1 MSKMLMIGDLAT
13 ATGTKVNTIRFYEE
27 IGLMRRAART
37 ESGRRTYGAGDL
49 ERLRFIRHARKLGF
63 ETAEIRS
70 LLALSDNPAKQC
82 GEVTQIALRHLADVD
97 EKISRLTLL
106 RDELGR
112 MARSCAGG
120 SVSECRIME
129 SLSAE
134 HATDNGVA
142 IWT

>member
-37 ESGRRTYGAGDL
+37 ESGRRTYGVGDL

-63 ETAEIRS
+63 ETDEIRS
-70 LLALSDNPAKQC
+70 LLALGDDPERQC
-82 GEVTQIALRHLADVD
+82 DEVAGIALRHLADVNQ
-97 EKISRLTLL
+97 KITRLMLL
-106 RDELGR
+106 RDELGQI
-112 MARSCAGG
+112 AGSCAGG
-120 SVSECRIME
+120 IVSECRILE

-134 HATDNGVA
+134 HTVP
-142 IWT
+142 T